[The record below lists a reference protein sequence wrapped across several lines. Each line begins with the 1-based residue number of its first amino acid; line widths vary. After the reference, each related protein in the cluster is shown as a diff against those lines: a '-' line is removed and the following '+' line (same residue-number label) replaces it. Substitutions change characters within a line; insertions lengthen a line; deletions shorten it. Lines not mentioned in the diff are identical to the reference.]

1 MATRRKQFTR
11 NATAPLMRPP
21 PLPQA
26 AKQLAKK
33 QPVAS
38 KPDRPNDRPKDERVK
53 LTILVLPETATKI
66 MQEAGGEP
74 LGYAVDRLLSKAAPE
89 PSRAP
94 ARPIFGRL
102 ATMRIE
108 SEAEIL
114 ARLANPQ
121 FKTTKKPL

>member
-38 KPDRPNDRPKDERVK
+38 KPDRLNDRPKDERVK

-74 LGYAVDRLLSKAAPE
+74 LGYAVDRLLAKAPPE

-102 ATMRIE
+102 VTLKVE

-114 ARLANPQ
+114 ARLNNPQ

>member
-1 MATRRKQFTR
+1 MKRRKTFTR
-11 NATAPLMRPP
+11 NATAPLMRPA
-21 PLPQA
+21 PLPQPA
-26 AKQLAKK
+26 
-33 QPVAS
+33 PN
-38 KPDRPNDRPKDERVK
+38 KPKPETKEPKRVK
-53 LTILVLPETATKI
+53 LTILVLPETARKI
-66 MQEAGGEP
+66 EQEAGKEP
-74 LGYAVDRLLSKAAPE
+74 LGCAVDRLLSKAAPE

-102 ATMRIE
+102 ATIRIE

>member
-53 LTILVLPETATKI
+53 LTILVLPETARKI
-66 MQEAGGEP
+66 EQEAGEEP
-74 LGYAVDRLLSKAAPE
+74 LGCAVDRLLAKERPE

-94 ARPIFGRL
+94 ARQFFPGLFPPK
-102 ATMRIE
+102 IE

-114 ARLANPQ
+114 ARLNNPQ